1 VKHDNMFTRLV
12 ANSSGP
18 PEGQNENG
26 CWPWTSSVTAKGYG
40 RLNVRGQGRK
50 HVQKSSHRVME
61 TEMRLSA
68 ARNAAD
74 DAAPLWGPL
83 RDEVTVKES
92 HPDDE
97 TLDHG
102 CWNRGCINPDHWSV
116 VTRAENT
123 QEMNDRRRS
132 T

>member
-1 VKHDNMFTRLV
+1 
-12 ANSSGP
+12 
-18 PEGQNENG
+18 
-26 CWPWTSSVTAKGYG
+26 
-40 RLNVRGQGRK
+40 
-50 HVQKSSHRVME
+50 ME